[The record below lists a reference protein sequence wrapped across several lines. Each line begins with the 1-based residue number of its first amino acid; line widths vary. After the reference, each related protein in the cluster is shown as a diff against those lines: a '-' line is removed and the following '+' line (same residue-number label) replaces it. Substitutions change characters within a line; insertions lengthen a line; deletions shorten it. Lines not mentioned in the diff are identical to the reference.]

1 MLFKKAPFFER
12 VLQSEGKSHSLFK
25 PAVMQMDVDELR
37 SFSRGLSSF
46 LRISSRAL
54 QNNIE
59 FHLYYCSSPL
69 PTASTTTVVMD
80 YFPLY
85 LGHITF

>member
-37 SFSRGLSSF
+37 SFS
-46 LRISSRAL
+46 
-54 QNNIE
+54 
-59 FHLYYCSSPL
+59 C
-69 PTASTTTVVMD
+69 
-80 YFPLY
+80 FPAWSLFFSEDIFPRFAKQ
-85 LGHITF
+85 H